1 MNENRIHYGIS
12 NGDFYSR
19 EIVMNGTL
27 KQQPDKSLALNS
39 LFSVDQ
45 KVNMDVEIKSTTGV
59 PLGVSVIYFLR
70 QHSCCEV
77 K

>member
-1 MNENRIHYGIS
+1 MNKNLIHYGIS
-12 NGDFYSR
+12 NEDFYSR

-27 KQQPDKSLALNS
+27 KRQPDKSLALNS

-45 KVNMDVEIKSTTGV
+45 KVNMDVEIKSTAGV
-59 PLGVSVIYFLR
+59 PLDVSVLYFLW